1 MQQNNKTTPTVN
13 SGIQNPNVSETKGLE
28 LYNDDNHKVF
38 GDITIADIK
47 QASIYANQ
55 KEILLAHFTE
65 KSIRNIDS
73 NYAGLKITQLI
84 NRTIFESG
92 FNAEKINIPELI
104 VLVVQDIFSDFS
116 HLTVSEISTA
126 FRKGIRGDYGE
137 FYGISVRSFYVWLK
151 GYQER
156 LQEALEALTRINKP
170 ENDIVSDEKKKL
182 YHKEW
187 LKSHIADFESYKS
200 GEEIVIHDYGHVLY
214 NYCKKHGIGYLSEQ
228 EKDDLFDRGKDLVLK
243 NHSKEMAKS
252 SVQLME
258 FRDVVSAI
266 VSGDINTTIR
276 NKIIAE
282 AKRLAIMKIYDKL
295 IQENINLKDLIV
307 VIEGEDF

>member
-1 MQQNNKTTPTVN
+1 MEQNNQIAKNNNT
-13 SGIQNPNVSETKGLE
+13 IQNPNVSETKGLE

-47 QASIYANQ
+47 AAAIYPNQ

-73 NYAGLKITQLI
+73 NYAGLKITQII

-92 FNAEKINIPELI
+92 FNSEKINIPELI

-126 FRKGIRGDYGE
+126 FRKGIRGDYGD

-151 GYQER
+151 AYHER

-170 ENDIVSDEKKKL
+170 ENDIVSDEKKKI

-187 LKSHIADFESYKS
+187 LKSHIADFERYKS
-200 GEEIVIHDYGHVLY
+200 GEEIDIYDYGHVLY
-214 NYCKKHGIGYLSEQ
+214 NYCKKHGIGYLTEK
-228 EKDDLFDRGKDLVLK
+228 EKDDLFDKGKDIILK
-243 NHSKEMAKS
+243 NHSNEMAKS

-258 FRDVVSAI
+258 FRDVVSSI
-266 VSGDINTTIR
+266 VSGEINTSVR

-282 AKRLAIMKIYDKL
+282 AKRLAIIKIYDKL
-295 IQENINLKDLIV
+295 IQENIHIKDLIL
-307 VIEGEDF
+307 VIEGEEF